1 MDFAAEDG
9 APAIGT
15 LQKQHRRGGLIV
27 QKTALVT
34 AASGGIG
41 GAVARALAAE
51 GYLVGIMAR
60 SDKTEALAAEIGG
73 FAFIG
78 DVSKA
83 EDLAGFV
90 EAALAKSGRIDAIV
104 PNSGHAAKKPVLDI
118 TDEDWHGALDMMML
132 PTVRLVRHARAAL
145 AESKGAICAL
155 SSFAIARTDQDFAP
169 SVAQRAALD
178 GYIRLAARP
187 LAADGIRIN
196 AVAPGFVDTRDPPET
211 RLAPSPWAAMGAAA
225 RDRRSGEPWPDL
237 PRVLM

>member
-1 MDFAAEDG
+1 M
-9 APAIGT
+9 
-15 LQKQHRRGGLIV
+15 

-51 GYLVGIMAR
+51 GYRVGVMAR
-60 SDKTEALAAEIGG
+60 SDKAEALAQEIGG
-73 FAFIG
+73 FAFLG

-104 PNSGHAAKKPVLDI
+104 PNSGHAAKKPVLDL

-132 PTVRLVRHARAAL
+132 PTVRLVRYARAAL

-155 SSFAIARTDQDFAP
+155 SSFAIAQTDQDFAP

-178 GYIRLAARP
+178 GYIRLAAKP

-196 AVAPGFVDTRDPPET
+196 GVAPGFVDTRDPTEA
-211 RLAPSPWAAMGAAA
+211 RLARIPMGRYGEAREIAEAVAWLVSPKASYVTGQTLIVDGGLAA
-225 RDRRSGEPWPDL
+225 
-237 PRVLM
+237 